1 MNDSSQNS
9 LTIRCEKMWGRTPT
23 QEELLLLQRVRDALQ
38 LRDDDSFWDILIALQ
53 AQKFYYDE
61 LPEKIKQTIAEALT
75 HLEKAAE
82 IETQKVQGKLAECVV
97 EQATNMAKSRSTC
110 ALISSSAA
118 VLFAAVLACSL
129 SMWAGYAIGIGK
141 AVSPALLLQVPAGF
155 VLAAV
160 SLGAG
165 IFLLFK
171 AAQEAASKAQG
182 FKQKAVAGLG
192 AVVLGALVLSR
203 TL

>member
-1 MNDSSQNS
+1 
-9 LTIRCEKMWGRTPT
+9 
-23 QEELLLLQRVRDALQ
+23 
-38 LRDDDSFWDILIALQ
+38 
-53 AQKFYYDE
+53 
-61 LPEKIKQTIAEALT
+61 
-75 HLEKAAE
+75 
-82 IETQKVQGKLAECVV
+82 
-97 EQATNMAKSRSTC
+97 MAKSSSTC
-110 ALISSSAA
+110 ALISSTAA